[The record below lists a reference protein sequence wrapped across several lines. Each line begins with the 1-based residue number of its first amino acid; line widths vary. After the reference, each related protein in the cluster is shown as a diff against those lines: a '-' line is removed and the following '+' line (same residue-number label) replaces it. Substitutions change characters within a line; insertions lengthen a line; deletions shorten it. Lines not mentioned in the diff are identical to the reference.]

1 MYTIKNLIVFLTFL
15 GGLLY
20 LQVFLSNRENKFKG
34 LILPILNFVISLSI
48 IFLIMGYIESSEYN
62 ILLFTGMILE
72 FLQWNIP
79 TVILLIIY
87 FIIRE
92 KKKKHS

>member
-48 IFLIMGYIESSEYN
+48 IFLIMGYTESSEYN